1 MAAAV
6 LFDLDGTLVDH
17 EGACRAAVLAWTKRR
32 SARAAHPDADITAEW
47 LRLEE
52 VHFAGYLARDITFEE
67 QRRRRLRDYLSFL
80 GEATQSDEALDKLF
94 QDYLRHYE
102 RSWTAYDDAG
112 PALAELKKRGLTL
125 GVLTNGQ
132 EAQQRA
138 KLDAVGLL
146 DNFDHVI
153 ASSTLSASKPAVAA
167 FHEACQ
173 RIGHDPQGV
182 LYVGDNLRTDALAA
196 TAAGLAGIWL
206 NRLQQ
211 QPAAEPTHSIGS
223 LAEVVQVVDHL

>member
-1 MAAAV
+1 MVSAV

-17 EGACRAAVLAWTKRR
+17 EAACRAAVLTWTKAR
-32 SARAAHPDADITAEW
+32 SARAARPDADMTAEW

-80 GEATQSDEALDKLF
+80 GEAPQLDEALDALF
-94 QDYLRHYE
+94 GDYLRHYE

-112 PALAELKKRGLTL
+112 PALAELKRRGLTL

-153 ASSTLSASKPAVAA
+153 ASSTLSAPKPAVAA

-173 RIGHDPQGV
+173 RVGRDPHDV
-182 LYVGDNLRTDALAA
+182 LSVGDNLRTDALAA
-196 TAAGLAGIWL
+196 TAAGLAGVWL

-211 QPAAEPTHSIGS
+211 PAAEPAHSIGS
-223 LAEVVQVVDHL
+223 LAEVSHIVDHL

>member
-1 MAAAV
+1 MASAV
-6 LFDLDGTLVDH
+6 LFDIDGTLVDH
-17 EGACRAAVLAWTKRR
+17 EAACRAAVLAWTKAR
-32 SARAAHPDADITAEW
+32 SARAARPDADMTAEW

-52 VHFAGYLARDITFEE
+52 LHFGGYLAREITFEE

-80 GEATQSDEALDKLF
+80 GEAPQLDGALDGLF

-102 RSWTAYDDAG
+102 ASWTAYADAG

-146 DNFDHVI
+146 DNFSHVI

-173 RIGHDPQGV
+173 RLGRDPQDV

-196 TAAGLAGIWL
+196 TAAGLAGVWL
-206 NRLQQ
+206 DRLQQ
-211 QPAAEPTHSIGS
+211 AAPEPARSIGS
-223 LAEVVQVVDHL
+223 LAEIIEIIDHR